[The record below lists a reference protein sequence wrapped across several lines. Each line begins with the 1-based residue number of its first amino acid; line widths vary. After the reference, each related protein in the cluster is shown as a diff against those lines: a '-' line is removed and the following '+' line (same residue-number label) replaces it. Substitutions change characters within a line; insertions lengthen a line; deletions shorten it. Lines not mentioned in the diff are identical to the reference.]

1 MNRIIALLLGSICL
15 ISTSSTMDKLNIT
28 SLSNTSNYIDVQMQQ
43 INNINN
49 DLTKKHKHKVRY
61 KYNKHKHHHNNI
73 KYFNVNS
80 DVTENIVSFQNML
93 TNDIHSEKF
102 KMLGNIIHKQIM
114 DSNKEELFK
123 KFNIN
128 NEVLNQY
135 KFFYSHLINI
145 IKRHGS
151 NYNDIIRDANDLTIY
166 IYILLND
173 NVINAQSNIDYV
185 KRIIWNRNISS
196 EKKLYGNNILKV
208 VASLS
213 NAIADWSKCA
223 NESAITFLSS
233 NKNKDNIHKTANEQL
248 QYIKEIFGI

>member
-1 MNRIIALLLGSICL
+1 M
-15 ISTSSTMDKLNIT
+15 
-28 SLSNTSNYIDVQMQQ
+28 
-43 INNINN
+43 
-49 DLTKKHKHKVRY
+49 
-61 KYNKHKHHHNNI
+61 
-73 KYFNVNS
+73 
-80 DVTENIVSFQNML
+80 
-93 TNDIHSEKF
+93 
-102 KMLGNIIHKQIM
+102 
-114 DSNKEELFK
+114 
-123 KFNIN
+123 
-128 NEVLNQY
+128 
-135 KFFYSHLINI
+135 INI